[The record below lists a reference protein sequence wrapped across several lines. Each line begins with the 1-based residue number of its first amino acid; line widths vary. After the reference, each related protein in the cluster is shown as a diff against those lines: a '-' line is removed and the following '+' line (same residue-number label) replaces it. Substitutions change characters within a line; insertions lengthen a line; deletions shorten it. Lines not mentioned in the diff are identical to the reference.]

1 MTGILLELL
10 DKCSNY
16 VMAGI
21 LLKLLAHL
29 FGLLIYTKDHLTILL
44 ITQKIVD

>member
-1 MTGILLELL
+1 MTDILLELL

-16 VMAGI
+16 VTAGI

-29 FGLLIYTKDHLTILL
+29 FSLLIYSKDHLIILL
-44 ITQKIVD
+44 ITQKIMD